1 MAEEKIY
8 CGRGKILPGKNG
20 YADRIKLSFGDK
32 DRAKLEEF
40 KNAKGYTNL
49 IVCQSKEPDKYGN
62 THYCVI
68 DTWQPSEP
76 QKNDHPIAQQ
86 PKPLPVSSDTPA
98 PTEDTP
104 SEEMP
109 F

>member
-40 KNAKGYTNL
+40 KTAKGYTNL
-49 IVCQSKEPDKYGN
+49 IVTQSKEPDKYGN

-68 DTWQPSEP
+68 DTWQPTSQPQAAAPATQAAPTKNSAPEPSE
-76 QKNDHPIAQQ
+76 
-86 PKPLPVSSDTPA
+86 DTPA
-98 PTEDTP
+98 DD
-104 SEEMP
+104 MP